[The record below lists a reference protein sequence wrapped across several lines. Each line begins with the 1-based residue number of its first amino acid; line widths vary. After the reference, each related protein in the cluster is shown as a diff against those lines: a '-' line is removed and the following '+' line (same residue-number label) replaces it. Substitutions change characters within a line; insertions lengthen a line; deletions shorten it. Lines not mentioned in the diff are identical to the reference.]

1 MKKIITYGTY
11 DMLHIG
17 HLNILQRAKALGDYL
32 IVGVTSED
40 YDRSRGKLN
49 VSQSTNERVEAIR
62 RLDFVD
68 DVIIETHKNQKAQD
82 MQKYN
87 IDIFAIGDDWI
98 GGFDYL
104 NEYTRVQYLPRTE
117 GISST
122 LLRKKKFKTV
132 KLGMVGLGIDTKR
145 FLRES
150 EFVSNIRVYSIFD
163 DDIEAV
169 ERFIKS
175 TDIEYGYSDYEA
187 FLHTSIDAIYISS
200 FLENHYKQIKMALD
214 SGKHVLCEN
223 PLVIGENEL
232 EELFSLAKEKN
243 RLLLVALKTA
253 FAPAFNQLLKELQTG
268 IIGDI
273 KEVRASFSKLYKEKG
288 YSKSFYE
295 HGATNLLLSYPSL
308 LIQKVLGESKSIS
321 FFDQREDGY
330 DMANRAI
337 TTHENG
343 SIGLAT
349 VGIGMK
355 LESDAVIAGTKGY
368 LYIPAPWWL
377 TKSFHF
383 RFEDTHKSYKFK
395 YEFEGDGLRY
405 MISEFS
411 SLIQRGEIESKRL
424 TQSDMIEINKITVNY
439 NRNLTKELDS
449 E

>member
-17 HLNILQRAKALGDYL
+17 HLNILRRAKALGDYL

-49 VSQSTNERVEAIR
+49 VSQSTKERVEAVK

-68 DVIIETHKNQKAQD
+68 EVIIETHKNQKAED
-82 MQKYN
+82 IQKYG

-104 NEYTRVQYLPRTE
+104 NKYTTVHYLPRTE

-122 LLRKKKFKTV
+122 LLRNEKFKTL
-132 KLGMVGLGIDTKR
+132 KLGMVGLGRDMER
-145 FLRES
+145 FLKES
-150 EFVSNIRVYSIFD
+150 EFVSNITPYSIFD
-163 DDIEAV
+163 EDIDAV
-169 ERFIKS
+169 ESFIKG
-175 TDIEYGYSDYEA
+175 TEIEYGYDKYKD
-187 FLHTSIDAIYISS
+187 FLDTDIDAVYISS
-200 FLENHYKQIKMALD
+200 FLENHYHQIKMALE
-214 SGKHVLCEN
+214 SEKHVLCEN
-223 PLVIGENEL
+223 PLVIKEREL

-253 FAPAFNQLLKELQTG
+253 FAPAFNQLLKELNTG

-273 KEVRASFSKLYKEKG
+273 KEVRASFTKLYKDEG

-330 DMANRAI
+330 DISNRVI
-337 TTHENG
+337 TTHKD
-343 SIGLAT
+343 SAIGVAT

-377 TKSFHF
+377 TKIFHF
-383 RFEDTHKSYKFK
+383 RFEDTHKSYTFK

-424 TQSDMIEINKITVNY
+424 TQLDMIEINRVTVDY
-439 NRNLTKELDS
+439 NNIKK
-449 E
+449 

>member
-49 VSQSTNERVEAIR
+49 VSQSTKQRVEAIKK
-62 RLDFVD
+62 LDFVD
-68 DVIIETHKNQKAQD
+68 EVIVETHKNQKAED

-104 NEYTRVQYLPRTE
+104 SQYVEVVYLPRTK

-122 LLRKKKFKTV
+122 LLRQEKFQVV
-132 KLGMVGLGIDTKR
+132 KLGIVGLGRDTER
-145 FLRES
+145 FLKES
-150 EFVSNIRVYSIFD
+150 QFVSNIIPYSIFD
-163 DDIEAV
+163 NDIGAIEK
-169 ERFIKS
+169 FIKG
-175 TDIEYGYSDYEA
+175 TDIEYGYNDYNE
-187 FLHTSIDAIYISS
+187 FLNSPIDAIYITS
-200 FLENHYKQIKMALD
+200 FLANHYTQIKMALQR
-214 SGKHVLCEN
+214 GKHVLCEN
-223 PLVIGENEL
+223 PLVIRENEL
-232 EELFSLAKEKN
+232 EELFALAKEKN
-243 RLLLVALKTA
+243 KLLLVALKTA
-253 FAPAFNQLLKELQTG
+253 FAPAFNQLLKELKTG

-273 KEVRASFSKLYKEKG
+273 KEVRATFTKLYKEHG
-288 YSKSFYE
+288 YPNSFYT

-308 LIQKVLGESKSIS
+308 LIQKVLGESESIS

-330 DMANRAI
+330 DISNRVI
-337 TTHENG
+337 TTHKDNT
-343 SIGLAT
+343 IGIAT

-355 LESDAVIAGTKGY
+355 LESDAVVAGTKGY

-377 TKSFHF
+377 TKEFYF
-383 RFEDTHKSYKFK
+383 RFEDEYKCYSFN

-411 SLIQRGEIESKRL
+411 SLIQRGEIESNRL
-424 TQSDMIEINKITVNY
+424 TQKDMIEINKIIVKY
-439 NRNLTKELDS
+439 NSIKK
-449 E
+449 